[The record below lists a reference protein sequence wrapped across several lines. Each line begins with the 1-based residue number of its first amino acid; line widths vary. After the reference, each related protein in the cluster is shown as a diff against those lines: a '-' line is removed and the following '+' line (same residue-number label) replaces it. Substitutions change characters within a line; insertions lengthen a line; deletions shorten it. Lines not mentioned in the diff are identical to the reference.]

1 LMFTKRRRVNV
12 GAVERRVSLALGGML
27 ALYAL
32 RRSLGHLLLL
42 GLGGY
47 LVYRGTTGNCQ
58 VYQALGLS
66 TSSDEEV
73 PSAQRATARRAP
85 HSLRIEKS
93 VTVNKLPAEVYG
105 YWRKLDNLPQ
115 FMDHLESVT
124 SLGDRRSLWVASVPL
139 RAEWDAEIIDERQ
152 NELIC
157 WRSLPGST
165 VDTAGTVRFK
175 PAPDGFGTEVH
186 VSLQYSPPGGP
197 LGVAAAGLL
206 KGVTAQQIREDLRRF
221 KEVLETGE
229 TASVDCQSSA
239 RVEQTAGEAGKRLT
253 RGNSS
258 HAKDEV
264 QSASEQSFPASD
276 PPGWAMSRP
285 GED

>member
-1 LMFTKRRRVNV
+1 MFTKRRRVNV
-12 GAVERRVSLALGGML
+12 GTFERRASLAVGSVL

-42 GLGGY
+42 GFGGY

-66 TSSDEEV
+66 TEADGEA
-73 PSAQRATARRAP
+73 PSAQKVSARQP
-85 HSLRIEKS
+85 PQGLRIEKS
-93 VTVNKLPAEVYG
+93 VTVNRLPVEVYS

-124 SLGDRRSLWVASVPL
+124 NLGNRRSHWVASAPL
-139 RAEWDAEIIDERQ
+139 KAEWDAEIIDERE
-152 NELIC
+152 NDLIC
-157 WRSLPGST
+157 WRSLPGSR

-175 PAPDGFGTEVH
+175 PAPDGFGTEIH

-197 LGVAAAGLL
+197 VGAVAAGLL
-206 KGVTAQQIREDLRRF
+206 KGVTAQQVREDLRRF
-221 KEVLETGE
+221 KEVLEAGE
-229 TASVDCQSSA
+229 TASVSGQSSGRA
-239 RVEQTAGEAGKRLT
+239 EPTAGDRRKRPAPGDGL
-253 RGNSS
+253 
-258 HAKDEV
+258 HAEDEV

-285 GED
+285 GEG